1 MKRSSRLPDYRHY
14 RALFEQGSFC
24 GMSDAELLSR
34 FWSQD
39 DGESAELAF
48 AVLVE
53 RHASGVMR
61 ICKAI
66 LGNESD
72 AEDAFQA
79 TFLVLATKAGRLKVR
94 ETLGPWLAS
103 VARRIASRARS
114 AGLARA
120 ARELRAAR
128 LANEVQAASIADSE
142 SGDDA
147 SVLHEEIDR
156 LPERY
161 RLPLLLCDLEC
172 QSHQEAAQTLGWP
185 LGTVKSRQARARQRL
200 RARLSR
206 RGLSGALPLAGAAR
220 AARSF
225 VPDSLIQ
232 STAGAAASMVSRVA
246 GAKVVSASVS
256 TLVTRTLRTM
266 IMAKLSS
273 VLLGVFLTVSIL
285 VAATVV
291 GQTYSD
297 PTRSSAQPGPKQAPD
312 RAQLPGAGSVFE
324 YEIRIWKDGAPITP
338 TMRFWAHPGET
349 SQLKIPEGTVDL
361 SFRPGDTAIEA
372 TAKFLRRGYP
382 AGGASAGPQPG
393 QPAPASEAHPVDP
406 AQRLAVE
413 RLENALV
420 VEQGKLALHAD
431 LLNELVDLRKNAD
444 QTNSRRDLLDVA
456 ASRAEAENKGYEKR
470 LADIEKKLE
479 RILSVIDRVPS
490 SNPARKNAPQP
501 K

>member
-24 GMSDAELLSR
+24 GMPDAELLSR
-34 FWSQD
+34 FLSHD

-103 VARRIASRARS
+103 VARRIARRARS

-128 LANEVQAASIADSE
+128 LANEVQAASIANSE

-232 STAGAAASMVSRVA
+232 STAGAAVSVVSRVP
-246 GAKVVSASVS
+246 GAKAVSASVS

-273 VLLGVFLTVSIL
+273 VLLGIFLTVSIL

-291 GQTYSD
+291 GQTFSD
-297 PTRSSAQPGPKQAPD
+297 PTRSPAQPGPKQASD
-312 RAQLPGAGSVFE
+312 RTQPPGAGSVFE

-338 TMRFWAHPGET
+338 TMKLRRIPARHRSSRSRKAPLTFRSGRET
-349 SQLKIPEGTVDL
+349 LPSRSPQNSYGGDTRRAEVALDL
-361 SFRPGDTAIEA
+361 SPDM
-372 TAKFLRRGYP
+372 RRRIRR
-382 AGGASAGPQPG
+382 
-393 QPAPASEAHPVDP
+393 P
-406 AQRLAVE
+406 AQSTRLS
-413 RLENALV
+413 RLRPLI
-420 VEQGKLALHAD
+420 G
-431 LLNELVDLRKNAD
+431 
-444 QTNSRRDLLDVA
+444 
-456 ASRAEAENKGYEKR
+456 
-470 LADIEKKLE
+470 
-479 RILSVIDRVPS
+479 
-490 SNPARKNAPQP
+490 
-501 K
+501 

>member
-1 MKRSSRLPDYRHY
+1 MRRSTKLPVYRHY
-14 RALFEQGSFC
+14 RALFEEGSFC
-24 GMSDAELLSR
+24 GKADGELLSR
-34 FWSQD
+34 FLRPD

-103 VARRIASRARS
+103 VARRIARRARS
-114 AGLARA
+114 AALARA

-128 LANEVQAASIADSE
+128 LADEERVAPFADSD
-142 SGDDA
+142 DDA
-147 SVLHEEIDR
+147 SILHEEIDR
-156 LPERY
+156 LPERF

-200 RARLSR
+200 RVRLSR
-206 RGLSGALPLAGAAR
+206 RGLSGALPLVGAGR
-220 AARSF
+220 AARLF
-225 VPDSLIQ
+225 VADSLIQ
-232 STAGAAASMVSRVA
+232 STARAAMSLASRIP
-246 GAKVVSASVS
+246 GAKAVSASVS
-256 TLVTRTLRTM
+256 TLVSSTLRTM
-266 IMAKLSS
+266 IMTKLSS
-273 VLLGVFLTVSIL
+273 VLLGVFLTISIL

-291 GQTYSD
+291 GQTPAD
-297 PTRSSAQPGPKQAPD
+297 PARPGPPHASAAIPPSQSVA
-312 RAQLPGAGSVFE
+312 SVFE

-338 TMRFWAHPGET
+338 TMKLRAHPGET

-361 SFRPGDTAIEA
+361 SFRPGDTRIEA
-372 TAKFLRRGYP
+372 SVNFVSPLVQGGDVAPPKTAPHP
-382 AGGASAGPQPG
+382 APSQVRTVDAARQLEAVDRLARVHADNRANADVSAAKLLSEVANANAKNDLSATEQALLSLKLSRASA
-393 QPAPASEAHPVDP
+393 D
-406 AQRLAVE
+406 
-413 RLENALV
+413 
-420 VEQGKLALHAD
+420 
-431 LLNELVDLRKNAD
+431 
-444 QTNSRRDLLDVA
+444 
-456 ASRAEAENKGYEKR
+456 NKDYETR

-479 RILSVIDRVPS
+479 RILRVIDRVPS
-490 SNPARKNAPQP
+490 PSPSTKNRDLP